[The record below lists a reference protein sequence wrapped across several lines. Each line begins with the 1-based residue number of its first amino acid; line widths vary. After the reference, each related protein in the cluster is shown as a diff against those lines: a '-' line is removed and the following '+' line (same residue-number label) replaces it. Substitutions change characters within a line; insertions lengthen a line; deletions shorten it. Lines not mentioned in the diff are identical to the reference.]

1 MADKRKTSSRKAPR
15 GVRGAGRPASI
26 RAKSN
31 MAIEPVPSSHPTRER
46 LIEVTLRLLDTLPR
60 EQVTSD
66 RVLADSGISK
76 GSLYHHFEDFFELLE
91 VALARQF
98 ARTVDANIA
107 AIAGLIDQARSA
119 DEMYSLIGELFRVTH
134 ARERARFRLRRAMLA
149 GATLGNARFQA
160 ALAREQDR
168 LTQAMA
174 ALFRQAQARGW
185 LSSAVDPHAGAVLVQ
200 AYSLGLVVDDV
211 AADRVNPAA
220 WNALIERLLQRL
232 FREP

>member
-1 MADKRKTSSRKAPR
+1 MADKRTTSSRKAPR
-15 GVRGAGRPASI
+15 GVRAAGRPASI

-46 LIEVTLRLLDTLPR
+46 LIEVTLQLLDTLPR

-76 GSLYHHFEDFFELLE
+76 GSLYHHFQDFFELLE

-107 AIAGLIDQARSA
+107 AIADLIDKARSA

>member
-1 MADKRKTSSRKAPR
+1 
-15 GVRGAGRPASI
+15 
-26 RAKSN
+26 